1 MQADPG
7 NVNQVLDQVTQ
18 KMKTLNQGNGASG
31 GGVTPIPASVPA
43 SYAKATVGV
52 RQLAEGFAV
61 AQAAV
66 MTLQAALRAVASAAS
81 GFIEINS
88 QMEQLRMQYKVL
100 IGDVE
105 KANIIFAETKK
116 FADTTPFNDME
127 TYSAGRALLAAQI
140 KDLGEYKAALK
151 TVADLAAASGRPI
164 NEVAGAYARL
174 KSGATGE
181 AMEALRLMNISRT
194 MFEAKGV
201 RFDASGQALATS
213 KELVSVLNEIVS
225 SNFGGLT
232 QEISTKWAGLW
243 STFTSNAQNA
253 ARDVSSGAFGQLESA
268 LDSANKSLDALLK
281 DPEQRFKRFG
291 DGVSSLTGAIGQ
303 ANDAFG
309 GIFGKGALSAM
320 EIIGNGMALAS
331 LALSTFAYLSR
342 IAATALEFLWDVMSL
357 SDNAKQNF
365 VANMQEAT
373 NGYNA
378 QLTLIKGALG
388 MQTKAVQESSNAETD
403 AVRKTTR
410 ERNDAAMAAVENSK
424 QVIANIKVVMASQ
437 ESLWAVEKAKGRDA
451 AQLAQMEMEQRKV
464 NLQVLQETEEKERAA
479 AEANGGRYQKSQAML
494 EAESKYAQA
503 IEKYYDAL
511 IAKQETLGQF
521 ITKTSK
527 LLAEADAIDKRGGDS
542 GVKRYEALKTAVD
555 EYLDGLKK
563 MRDAQIM
570 TAVNSAKMQAAA
582 EAAQTGNL
590 TQYQNM
596 SAVIDQGEK
605 MFQISALQ
613 ERLAQIQQLSQAQN
627 LGARERFSLYEQER
641 SVFAELTGSIGSA
654 IEGTMQKIQSMQSA
668 ALGAASSAIGILE
681 KVGAT
686 RSDYAAIAS
695 MVSSLRLDPGNMS
708 LQNLGQMANIADQLK
723 KKKISVRD
731 IMPSPGEVL
740 SALQREL
747 SGVPETISKLQ
758 SGLQTLV
765 GLSAQVGAQAADSFW
780 KPWEAKLAALREQIG
795 SLANANLNPL
805 QYTPAPVPI
814 PESNASKSESK
825 TVNVN
830 TQTSLNI
837 QGNTLKDVESIVI
850 QAKERFGEELYAAL
864 QEANSQYGFS

>member
-1 MQADPG
+1 MQADAG
-7 NVNQVLDQVTQ
+7 NVNQVLGQVTQ
-18 KMKTLNQGNGASG
+18 KIKTLNQGSPSG

-43 SYAKATVGV
+43 SYEKAAGGIK
-52 RQLAEGFAV
+52 QIAAGFAV
-61 AQAAV
+61 AQGAIIAV
-66 MTLQAALRAVASAAS
+66 TAALHAVANAAS

-140 KDLGEYKAALK
+140 KDLNEYKAALK

-213 KELVSVLNEIVS
+213 KELVGVLNEIVS

-253 ARDVSSGAFGQLESA
+253 ARDVSSGAFGQLEAA
-268 LDSANKSLDALLK
+268 LDSANKSLDVLLK
-281 DPEQRFKRFG
+281 DPEQRFKRLG

-303 ANDAFG
+303 ASSAFG
-309 GIFGKGALSAM
+309 GLFGKSALSAM
-320 EIIGNGMALAS
+320 EVIGGGMAAAS
-331 LALSTFAYLSR
+331 LAISTFAYLAKQAG
-342 IAATALEFLWDVMSL
+342 IATQFLWDVMSL
-357 SDNAKQNF
+357 SGNARENF
-365 VANMQEAT
+365 VSGMREAT
-373 NGYNA
+373 NGYNT

-388 MQTKAVQESSNAETD
+388 MQSKAAQEAASSETD
-403 AVRKTTR
+403 GIKKVTR

-424 QVIANIKVVMASQ
+424 QVIANIKVIMASQ

-451 AQLAQMEMEQRKV
+451 SQLAQMEMEQRKL
-464 NLQVLQETEEKERAA
+464 NLQVLQETEEKERSA

-494 EAESKYAQA
+494 EAETKYAQS

-511 IAKQETLGQF
+511 ISKQETLGEF
-521 ITKTSK
+521 ITKTTK

-563 MRDAQIM
+563 MRDAQAQ
-570 TAVNSAKMQAAA
+570 TATNSAKMMEAAK
-582 EAAQTGNL
+582 AAQTGNL

-596 SAVIDQGEK
+596 GAVIDQGEK

-654 IEGTMQKIQSMQSA
+654 IESTMQKIQSMQSA
-668 ALGAASSAIGILE
+668 ALGAASSAIGIME

-723 KKKISVRD
+723 KKKINVRD

-765 GLSAQVGAQAADSFW
+765 GLSAQVGLQAADNFW
-780 KPWEAKLAALREQIG
+780 KPWEEKLETLRTQIG
-795 SLANANLNPL
+795 SLANSNLNPL
-805 QYTPAPVPI
+805 QYAPPPVPI
-814 PESNASKSESK
+814 PETNASRNENK

-837 QGNTLKDVESIVI
+837 QGSTLKDVEGIVT

-864 QEANSQYGFS
+864 QQANSQFGFS